1 MYMSIILE
9 QQETIEML
17 VVHNKHLI
25 YLLSQYMAIELE
37 EEKLKDILKKNKE

>member
-1 MYMSIILE
+1 MSIIQE
-9 QQETIEML
+9 QQEIIDKLATL
-17 VVHNKHLI
+17 NKHLI